1 MATFNLTVNG
11 QARAVDVDADTPLLY
26 VLRDNLE
33 LKGPRFGCGLAQCG
47 ACTVHVNGE
56 AIRSCVLPIA
66 DVKGAV
72 TTLEGLGSSAKPSKL
87 QQAFIDEQAAQCGYC
102 INGMIMTSAALAGKE
117 QEPERG
123 RHPQRAGRQSL
134 PLWHPQTHRRRCEA
148 RGRGVREAAMTIHQT
163 SFDRRTFL
171 KASGILA
178 VGFSLS
184 GTAGANTLGAP
195 KSVAKEAVDS
205 WLTITPDNKVTIFV
219 GKVDLGTGSRTALM
233 QLAADELDVA
243 FERIELVMGDTART
257 PDQWLT
263 AANLTIFQGGGEL
276 RRACAT
282 ARRALVERAAQRLGV
297 PAADLT
303 VQDARGARE
312 GRARPFG
319 QLRRIDRR
327 RREARGRRQDRAE
340 EVAPTTR

>member
-1 MATFNLTVNG
+1 M
-11 QARAVDVDADTPLLY
+11 
-26 VLRDNLE
+26 RDNLE

-56 AIRSCVLPIA
+56 AVRSCVLPIA

-102 INGMIMTSAALAGKE
+102 INGMIMTSAALLGKE
-117 QEPERG
+117 QEPERD
-123 RHPQRAGRQSL
+123 RHPRGACRQPV

-148 RGRGVREAAMTIHQT
+148 RGGGVREAAMTIHQT

-184 GTAGANTLGAP
+184 DAAGANTLGAP
-195 KSVAKEAVDS
+195 KSVAKEAVNS

-233 QLAADELDVA
+233 QLAADELDVP
-243 FERIELVMGDTART
+243 FGQIEMVMGDTART

-276 RRACAT
+276 RQGLRHCAPRAGR
-282 ARRALVERAAQRLGV
+282 ARRAAPRRAGC
-297 PAADLT
+297 
-303 VQDARGARE
+303 
-312 GRARPFG
+312 
-319 QLRRIDRR
+319 
-327 RREARGRRQDRAE
+327 
-340 EVAPTTR
+340 